1 MAERIN
7 PFPPGS
13 KLRPDAILPD
23 FEIYLKNGPEYVK
36 QETCTATG
44 ESVQGNIKSGSA
56 RVPLASKNLHIM
68 LPNHRIFLSL
78 DKNKNFV
85 PICGLVTIP
94 TIKGYE
100 GMRQVSM
107 KPDSIFEVD
116 KQYVTV
122 TSHYRWT
129 KDINHKLVP
138 PATYLFVGQLALYR
152 GANVTTV
159 GYLEHEACGPLL
171 RKITTLSPWYGKLEQ
186 AYAHVQR
193 NPQDPQQLN
202 YVGRTVLKHASMIN
216 YSNRHLVDTS
226 TASFK
231 YKKPFKRFKKHV
243 NK

>member
-1 MAERIN
+1 MDKGHQ
-7 PFPPGS
+7 PQVG
-13 KLRPDAILPD
+13 
-23 FEIYLKNGPEYVK
+23 
-36 QETCTATG
+36 
-44 ESVQGNIKSGSA
+44 
-56 RVPLASKNLHIM
+56 AS
-68 LPNHRIFLSL
+68 
-78 DKNKNFV
+78 
-85 PICGLVTIP
+85 C
-94 TIKGYE
+94 
-100 GMRQVSM
+100 
-107 KPDSIFEVD
+107 
-116 KQYVTV
+116 
-122 TSHYRWT
+122 
-129 KDINHKLVP
+129 
-138 PATYLFVGQLALYR
+138 YLFVCRTAR
-152 GANVTTV
+152 AIPGANVTTV